1 MKNFSTSDIL
11 TILSGYNLTARMFG
25 ENVQIS
31 GTVDEIKRLIRSG
44 ELNCTRAVSCNGGPL
59 TDIGINQHPLSCSLA
74 IVGECSEQ
82 ACYGVY
88 LLTGDTK
95 LFLKATGIGK

>member
-11 TILSGYNLTARMFG
+11 SILSGYNLTARMFH
-25 ENVQIS
+25 NDIQIS
-31 GTVDEIKRLIRSG
+31 GTVDEIKRLIQSG
-44 ELNCTRAVSCNGGPL
+44 ALNSTHAVSCNGGTL
-59 TDIGINQHPLSCSLA
+59 ADIGIRQKPLSCSLA